1 MMGTQAQEQS
11 PNPFPAEH
19 VVEFVK
25 YLQERVD
32 RCAFSDEEKTA
43 IKVVANKRLRRWKNG
58 PPQWWNVTHSH
69 QDALLTSPSGNPLE
83 QGGKV
88 KIPWATPLS
97 MRNVDASCELAFSQ
111 EYVDEEEDI
120 V

>member
-1 MMGTQAQEQS
+1 VS
-11 PNPFPAEH
+11 
-19 VVEFVK
+19 FVK

-32 RCAFSDEEKTA
+32 RCGFSDEEKNA

-58 PPQWWNVTHSH
+58 PPQRWNKTPAQ
-69 QDALLTSPSGNPLE
+69 QDALLCSPSGNPLE
-83 QGGKV
+83 QGGRA

-97 MRNVDASCELAFSQ
+97 MRNVDASCELKFSQ
-111 EYVDEEEDI
+111 DYVDEEEDI